1 MKTLNLLTV
10 IVLAILMSC
19 ASKPKNPIEGTWN
32 LVYFKFIFPDSTFL
46 EYPGNVA
53 ACSGK
58 FMLLDSNSLWYFR
71 YKPNNDSAYIIEF
84 GDVKFKFDG
93 KTYQE
98 TYKSAQDDK
107 FIGLTFHYDVSI
119 NNDTLTLS
127 GPGEGESDKLG
138 CVVLEKFVRE

>member
-1 MKTLNLLTV
+1 MKTQNLLIL
-10 IVLAILMSC
+10 IVFAILMSC
-19 ASKPKNPIEGTWN
+19 ASNPINPIEGTWN
-32 LVYFKFIFPDSTFL
+32 LVSFKWTFPDSTFL

-58 FMLLDSNSLWYFR
+58 LMLLDRYSLWYFR

-84 GDVKFKFDG
+84 GDMIFKFVG
-93 KTYQE
+93 KIYQE
-98 TYKSAQDDK
+98 TYKSAHDDK

-119 NNDTLTLS
+119 NNDTMTFS

-138 CVVLEKFVRE
+138 CFVLEKFVRE